1 MRLGKKLLPLLAM
14 YRNRSRHDLQ
24 LMAAQQVYLGRES
37 ISHLIL
43 IVNKSRTNSSGGTC
57 QLDNL
62 ILNNVPMPSMYQN
75 LCLDIQ
81 SKIKKRQKNYLLLT
95 FANQFLLD
103 FKFFVYNSFIDIS
116 FSQFLTNR
124 QTTNIWCDHDLQSI
138 MVRYTK

>member
-1 MRLGKKLLPLLAM
+1 MRPQKTLLPLLAM

-75 LCLDIQ
+75 LYLDIQ
-81 SKIKKRQKNYLLLT
+81 SKIKREKNNLLLT

-124 QTTNIWCDHDLQSI
+124 QTTNIWCDHDLQLI
-138 MVRYTK
+138 MVRYAK